1 MTHTISD
8 ESLLA
13 EIEYLI
19 RQMPPSSQL
28 LSEDENTL
36 EWCGRARAVSGL
48 LDAQYRFH
56 LQLAI
61 DNLHGQATLLQD
73 PIGVRKLLMAAR
85 HHLRMRTVGPLSLAV
100 GSGMVFQYFDSLSDI
115 IKEAKSDILFVD
127 PFLDKEFV
135 SKYLGFVGNSTRV
148 RLLSRK
154 YINTL
159 VPSVEQYVAQHGL
172 AVEVRSSNDLHDRY
186 VFIDGSSCYQS
197 GASFKDGGIKPT
209 VLTQIVD
216 PFPAVLKTYEDLWQG
231 SNIKYPIP

>member
-1 MTHTISD
+1 M
-8 ESLLA
+8 
-13 EIEYLI
+13 I
-19 RQMPPSSQL
+19 RQMPPSNKLFSA
-28 LSEDENTL
+28 DDDTL

-48 LDAQYRFH
+48 LDAQYQIP
-56 LQLAI
+56 LQMAI
-61 DNLHGQATLLQD
+61 DRLHGSLQD
-73 PIGVRKLLMAAR
+73 PVSVRKLLMAAR

-100 GSGMVFQYFDSLSDI
+100 GSGMVFQYFDGLSDI

-135 SKYLGFVGNSTRV
+135 SKYLGFVGDGTRV

-154 YINTL
+154 FISTL
-159 VPSVEQYVAQHGL
+159 VPSVQQYAAQHGL
-172 AVEVRSSNDLHDRY
+172 AIEVRSSNDLHDRY

-197 GASFKDGGIKPT
+197 GASFKDGGVKPT

-231 SNIKYPIP
+231 SDVKYPLP